1 MQYNNYNYSLMSSLV
16 FSDINYLLLYH
27 YVAIAIKLGS
37 KAKLLLLYLYLT
49 GGPVILL
56 PVLYSKYVYTKI
68 ITKKRT

>member
-1 MQYNNYNYSLMSSLV
+1 MSSLI
-16 FSDINYLLLYH
+16 FSDVNYLLLPLICGY
-27 YVAIAIKLGS
+27 IAIKLGS